1 MSSVVA
7 QGCIDGREGES
18 KQISTSYLRTD
29 YGQAEDEAC
38 VIVDTIDDAGG
49 MAKTALTQDVD

>member
-1 MSSVVA
+1 MSSFVA
-7 QGCIDGREGES
+7 EGCIDGRERES

-29 YGQAEDEAC
+29 YGQAEDEVC